1 MHRQKQ
7 QADVSVKQPRHH
19 HFGAT
24 FLGDLADDGDSNRGF
39 AKCNGLG
46 CRFCG

>member
-24 FLGDLADDGDSNRGF
+24 FLGILLTMVMAIAILLNATVLDAD
-39 AKCNGLG
+39 
-46 CRFCG
+46 